1 MNKEI
6 KIIELINKSL
16 KNEEMPLL
24 IKYLGLEYS
33 YAKYKNDYILLFADE
48 EIYFFRDTVS
58 CALTSNLKVLNN
70 KVEILNDFNENKI
83 LKDIINKAKE
93 ILVKEYKE
101 DVFENYQYDLYK
113 AINTLRKLLEILDN
127 KGE

>member
-1 MNKEI
+1 MNREI
-6 KIIELINKSL
+6 KIIDLINKAL

-70 KVEILNDFNENKI
+70 KVEILNDFDENKI
-83 LKDIINKAKE
+83 LKEIINKAKE
-93 ILVKEYKE
+93 ELYIWGEILNPEFQK
-101 DVFENYQYDLYK
+101 
-113 AINTLRKLLEILDN
+113 RMLEILEKSD
-127 KGE
+127 K